1 MSIVSKVKT
10 SPALG
15 RRGWLLGTLGLA
27 AMTLLPGEGALA
39 QGTTILKG
47 SGESGASGKGAA
59 GKGGGESGGG
69 HTGGGE
75 SGGGHTG
82 GGESGGGCG
91 GGGCGGSAGGES
103 GHSGNPQGKTPG
115 QRAVRHRQQ
124 TGRTLGG
131 GEDTGGHTGG
141 SGHTGGGGH
150 SGNDTGTDT
159 GTGTGTNP
167 GTVTTTGPE
176 VPSDGSI
183 TGPIGGSGGGE
194 HFVHPGTGGWGA
206 DTKVLRRP

>member
-69 HTGGGE
+69 HTG
-75 SGGGHTG
+75 
-82 GGESGGGCG
+82 
-91 GGGCGGSAGGES
+91 GGES

-194 HFVHPGTGGWGA
+194 HFVHRGTGGWGA